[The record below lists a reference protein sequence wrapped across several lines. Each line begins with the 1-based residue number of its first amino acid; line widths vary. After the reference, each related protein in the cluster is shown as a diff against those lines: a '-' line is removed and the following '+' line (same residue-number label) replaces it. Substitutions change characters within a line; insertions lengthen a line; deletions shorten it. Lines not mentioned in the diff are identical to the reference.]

1 MKKNSSRLFLIMI
14 LIMQCAFAYA
24 QGVSGYHIAK
34 TFHIAGSGGWDFI
47 AVDPGSDK
55 LYQSHATL
63 VNILDKV
70 TGDSIGIIPN
80 TIGVHGIAF
89 VDDLAKGYTSNG
101 KINTVTVFDLR
112 TDSILNQITVGQGPD
127 AILYDAFSK
136 KIITCNGRSKN
147 LSIIDPITD
156 KLVDSIAVGG
166 KPEVPVT
173 DNAGKIYVNIEDKS
187 EVVEIDMIKMEVIN
201 HWALSPGES
210 PTGLAIDQ
218 KTKRLFSGCD
228 NKILM
233 VMDANN
239 GKIVGKLPIGAGCDG
254 VGFDSVLHNVFASC
268 GDGTLTVIHELTAN
282 SFAVNEIIPTKKG
295 ARTIAIDET
304 THRIYLPTADLEVLP
319 ANAAPG
325 TRPKIIPNT
334 FQILVV
340 EK

>member
-1 MKKNSSRLFLIMI
+1 
-14 LIMQCAFAYA
+14 MQCAFAYA
-24 QGVSGYHIAK
+24 QVVSGYHIAK

-233 VMDANN
+233 VMDAN
-239 GKIVGKLPIGAGCDG
+239 
-254 VGFDSVLHNVFASC
+254 
-268 GDGTLTVIHELTAN
+268 